1 MLPGFK
7 PKANVFDFLALPP
20 LCVPC
25 GKHSFE
31 VNTMII
37 IPAIDLK
44 EGKCVRL
51 EQGLMDKATIYSVD
65 PGTTAKHWEAQGA
78 EILHVVDLDG
88 AFAGAP
94 KNLQAITQIRDSVSM
109 PIEVGGGIRD
119 MGMVTKLVSIG
130 IDRIILGT
138 AAIQN
143 PAFVQAACTVYPG
156 KIIVG
161 IDAKNGMVAIK
172 GWAEVTQVKAVD
184 LAQQMQGYGV
194 IAVIYT
200 DISRD
205 GMLSGPNIEATR
217 TLAEALDIPVIAS
230 GGVSTIKDIQALID
244 IQHAGIQGVVV
255 GKSIYTGSL
264 NLKQAIA
271 LTKSSV

>member
-1 MLPGFK
+1 ML
-7 PKANVFDFLALPP
+7 
-20 LCVPC
+20 
-25 GKHSFE
+25 
-31 VNTMII
+31 I

-51 EQGLMDKATIYSVD
+51 EQGLMDKATIYSID
-65 PGTTAKHWEAQGA
+65 PSTTAKHWEAEGA
-78 EILHVVDLDG
+78 ELLHVVDLDG

-94 KNLQAITQIRDSVSM
+94 RNFAAITAIRNAVKM

-119 MGMVTKLVSIG
+119 MATIRKLVSIG

-143 PAFVQAACTVYPG
+143 PAIVEAACTVFPG

-161 IDAKNGMVAIK
+161 IDARDGLVAIK
-172 GWAEVTQVKAVD
+172 GWAEVTAVKAVD
-184 LAQQMQGYGV
+184 LARQMQAHGV
-194 IAVIYT
+194 IAIIYT
-200 DISRD
+200 DIKRD

-217 TLAEALDIPVIAS
+217 TLAESLDIPVIAS

-244 IQHAGIQGVVV
+244 IRHPGVQGVVV

-264 NLKQAIA
+264 DLKQAIA
-271 LTKSSV
+271 LSKSTPA